1 MSKMTRTARLYSE
14 NNIPVYMQCILD
26 RVYEL
31 KQVIDNKMNYDCYE
45 KFKFKEFCYPEDKSD
60 ISKYYVLYQRTD
72 KIYSIALFSLD
83 KNTEAGYTPHFVLD
97 LSQHSLMIFDAYT
110 LLTREDSLS
119 GIAKDAL
126 QFQYNAKILRLIR
139 DYVMFH
145 TNGSQTGGK

>member
-1 MSKMTRTARLYSE
+1 MTRTARLYSE

-45 KFKFKEFCYPEDKSD
+45 KFKFKEFCYPEDKGDFSN
-60 ISKYYVLYQRTD
+60 YYVLYQRTD
-72 KIYSIALFSLD
+72 KLYSIALFSLD
-83 KNTEAGYTPHFVLD
+83 ENTEVGYTPHFVLD
-97 LSQHSLMIFDAYT
+97 LSQHSLMVFDAYT
-110 LLTREDSLS
+110 LLSRDDSLP

-126 QFQYNAKILRLIR
+126 IFQYNAKILRLIR

-145 TNGSQTGGK
+145 TNGSPFKQEENK